1 MKENIA
7 LIGFMGSGKTTIGRQ
22 LAKAL
27 EMKFVDIDKLIV
39 EREGRSISDIFQKEG
54 EAYFRNLERLIV
66 EEESRDNNVVISTGG
81 GVIID
86 NKNIKNLKTSS
97 YVVYLDCTIECIYE
111 RVKRRK
117 TRPLLKVEDML
128 KTITELHSRRETLYK
143 ISCDYRVN
151 IDTDSTIYD
160 TVDEIKRRYIES

>member
-7 LIGFMGSGKTTIGRQ
+7 LIGFMGSGKTTVGRQ
-22 LAKAL
+22 LARAL

-39 EREGRSISDIFQKEG
+39 EREGRTIPEIFETEG
-54 EAYFRNLERLIV
+54 EAYFRRLESQIV

-86 NKNIKNLKTSS
+86 NANIKNLQKSS
-97 YVVYLDCTIECIYE
+97 FVVYLNCSIECVYQ

-117 TRPLLKVEDML
+117 NRPLLNVEDIL
-128 KTITELHSRRETLYK
+128 TTITELHQSREKLYR
-143 ISCDYRVN
+143 ISCDYSVD
-151 IDTDSTIYD
+151 IDTESTIYD
-160 TVDEIKRRYIES
+160 TVDDIKRKYIES